1 MAWVYGEV
9 RDSEATAPTHPG
21 MVPSSE
27 FHDPRGTGTVPYSH
41 CGRGPGNGSSPMKV
55 CRAALAHEVPQR
67 SPLQVSAGDHVTI
80 ETLADDEWP
89 AFAFISCAGGS
100 GWVPSRYLSAAAIG
114 PAVVRVPYD
123 TTELPTQL
131 GERVVVIT
139 DDGESG
145 WSWCRAEDGREG
157 WVPNKTLRD

>member
-1 MAWVYGEV
+1 
-9 RDSEATAPTHPG
+9 
-21 MVPSSE
+21 MVPFSE
-27 FHDPRGTGTVPYSH
+27 FDGLQGTGTTAFSH
-41 CGRGPGNGSSPMKV
+41 CANERDIGSTAMKV
-55 CRAALAHEVPQR
+55 SRAVRAHEIPQR

-114 PAVVRVPYD
+114 SAVVRVPYD
-123 TTELPTQL
+123 TTELPTQQ
-131 GERVVVIT
+131 GERVLVIT

-145 WSWCRAEDGREG
+145 WSWCRADDGREG
-157 WVPNKTLRD
+157 WVPNKTLGD